1 MLATLAC
8 LALIAPAASA
18 ASPVDRLAG
27 ENRVATSVKVAR
39 AGWDQSDHV
48 LLATAVDYPDAVS
61 AAALSSSLQ
70 APVLLTMP
78 DGLSPE
84 VASAI
89 DDLGASTVTL
99 LGGPAALS
107 RPSPTR
113 PVTAASR
120 SVASPAPT
128 ATRPPRRSS
137 PRSRPVNDV
146 TRVAVAL
153 GNRADGRDA
162 WPDALS
168 AASLAGGDEIVP
180 TLLADRR
187 SLPDATRAMLRQLA
201 PDTALVLGG
210 DSAVSNEVTEAVSR
224 IVPEVSRVRGP
235 DRYETA
241 LQVAEVAMRNA
252 ASDQAI
258 FVSGEDFADALSA
271 GALAARMSAPL
282 LLVPAALL
290 DDDVDAYLRS
300 DASPFQRAKLI
311 GGDKAVTEHVETEL
325 VAAMTG
331 EPRPAP
337 PPPRTGVPRQLVA
350 GLPVHLPPLDLHLG
364 APRPV
369 RVRRQ
374 LGHQHRQRLLRRAAV
389 LARLVAGRRWLR
401 LPPPELQVGADPP
414 RRDPPVPSGL
424 GRLAGLLTQA
434 RAALATPRTTTRA
447 PTASVGALAVGR
459 SAWATVS
466 GGSPRVGR

>member
-39 AGWDQSDHV
+39 AGWDQADHV
-48 LLATAVDYPDAVS
+48 LLATAVDYPDAIA
-61 AAALSSSLQ
+61 AAALSSAQQ

-78 DGLSPE
+78 DALSPE

-89 DDLGASTVTL
+89 DDLGATRVTL
-99 LGGPAALS
+99 LGGTKALS
-107 RPSPTR
+107 ARVARDATSHGAVVDR
-113 PVTAASR
+113 IAGANRYETAAKIAR
-120 SVASPAPT
+120 RVAAST
-128 ATRPPRRSS
+128 
-137 PRSRPVNDV
+137 DV
-146 TRVAVAL
+146 SRVAVAL

-168 AASLAGGDEIVP
+168 AASLAGGDEVIP
-180 TLLADRR
+180 TLLVDRR
-187 SLPDATRAMLRQLA
+187 ELPDATRAVLRDLA
-201 PDTALVLGG
+201 PDAALVLGG
-210 DSAVSNEVTEAVSR
+210 DAAVSSEVTEAVSR

-241 LQVAEVAMRNA
+241 LEVARVAMRSA

-300 DASPFQRAKLI
+300 DASPFQRAMLI
-311 GGDKAVTEHVETEL
+311 GGDRAVTEHVETEL

-337 PPPRTGVPRQLVA
+337 PPPECPANSSPDCQYTYRHSIST
-350 GLPVHLPPLDLHLG
+350 
-364 APRPV
+364 
-369 RVRRQ
+369 
-374 LGHQHRQRLLRRAAV
+374 
-389 LARLVAGRRWLR
+389 W
-401 LPPPELQVGADPP
+401 E
-414 RRDPPVPSGL
+414 
-424 GRLAGLLTQA
+424 RLAQCE
-434 RAALATPRTTTRA
+434 
-447 PTASVGALAVGR
+447 
-459 SAWATVS
+459 S
-466 GGSPRVGR
+466 GGNWAINTGNGYYGGLQFSLGSWQGVGGSGYPHQNSKWEQIHRGEILQSRQGWGAWPACSRKLGLR